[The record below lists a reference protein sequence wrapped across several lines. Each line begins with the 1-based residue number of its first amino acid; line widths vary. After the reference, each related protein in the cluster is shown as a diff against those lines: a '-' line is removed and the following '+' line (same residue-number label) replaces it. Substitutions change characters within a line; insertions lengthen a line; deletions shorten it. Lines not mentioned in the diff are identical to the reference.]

1 MYSGIGQDVQLSI
14 NPFCCK
20 ETCMLS
26 GIYESSPSS
35 YVIHHDRWH
44 EYCPGGSMHPP
55 LEIGKQALTLT
66 GMVQICQMS
75 RQPGAVQC
83 IVLGQGTRLN
93 LYVGGKC
100 SGPSSHPGNT
110 RPALRACVSSSPSH
124 NASSS
129 SSWMSFPGLRSSAL
143 ACVAAQRW
151 CHGLRIL
158 STTLNYSRPPVMQRT
173 VSGQARAG
181 SHCCIRAAVHCLLC
195 GQQGSHFEQE
205 VQQIP

>member
-1 MYSGIGQDVQLSI
+1 
-14 NPFCCK
+14 
-20 ETCMLS
+20 MLS

-129 SSWMSFPGLRSSAL
+129 SSWMSFL
-143 ACVAAQRW
+143 ACDISPCLCGRAEVVPWPANSKHHPELQPAS
-151 CHGLRIL
+151 CDVKD
-158 STTLNYSRPPVMQRT
+158 SVRP
-173 VSGQARAG
+173 GAG
-181 SHCCIRAAVHCLLC
+181 RSHCCIRAAVHCLLC